1 MHEDSLLLCVSMVC
15 ILYAYNL
22 LIDLVSV
29 IYPRV
34 FRADNLELDNYL
46 EACPRRL
53 ILPLS
58 TAIDCL

>member
-1 MHEDSLLLCVSMVC
+1 MVC
-15 ILYAYNL
+15 ILYAYSL

-34 FRADNLELDNYL
+34 FKADNLELDNYL
-46 EACPRRL
+46 GACPRRRL

-58 TAIDCL
+58 TAINCL